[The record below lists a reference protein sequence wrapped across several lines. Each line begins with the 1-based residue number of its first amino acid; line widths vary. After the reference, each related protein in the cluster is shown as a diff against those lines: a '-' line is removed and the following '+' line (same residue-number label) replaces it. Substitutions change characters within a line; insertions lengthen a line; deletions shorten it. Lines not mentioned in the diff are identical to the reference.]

1 MKSSAAAGLGLLLPV
16 FSRKSRVPPTDVLL
30 VLLCQKELMRKKIRK
45 NENIQSARIF
55 DTKIWRFV
63 LMRAL

>member
-1 MKSSAAAGLGLLLPV
+1 MLPPALGLFIPV
-16 FSRKSRVPPTDVLL
+16 FGRKCTVPPIDVLL
-30 VLLCQKELMRKKIRK
+30 VLLCQKEFMQKKIRE